1 MIPKNKLTFSEIDLK
16 FYDQQRDTKEIE
28 LNDFHK
34 FILSTIE
41 HKKRISGSYLGKLLN
56 VNSANIRQAILEI
69 RRYIDP
75 LKLGCFI
82 TANERG
88 YTKSCFKKCC
98 EDDLIMYFNKTQT
111 RFKETFNELV
121 NLMKCLNKLA
131 DGKNGLSG
139 QQK

>member
-1 MIPKNKLTFSEIDLK
+1 MIPRNKLKFDIKDLAFFDK
-16 FYDQQRDTKEIE
+16 QRDIKEIE
-28 LNDFHK
+28 LNDVHK

-41 HKKRISGSYLGKLLN
+41 HKNRISGSYLAKLLN
-56 VNSANIRQAILEI
+56 VNSANIRQAIMEI

-131 DGKNGLSG
+131 DDKNGLSG
-139 QQK
+139 Q